1 MLVQVKLSFSFLSWS
16 SNTQKYSFQ
25 NSSSKELQMLRTSEL
40 PWLKA
45 DNWVKDL
52 FVKSKN

>member
-1 MLVQVKLSFSFLSWS
+1 MLVHMKLSFSFLSWS
-16 SNTQKYSFQ
+16 STTQEYSFQ
-25 NSSSKELQMLRTSEL
+25 NLPSKELQMLRISEHH
-40 PWLKA
+40 WLKA